1 MIEISH
7 LSKRYGRRQALRDV
21 SFRLRPGEIALLLG
35 ANGAGKST
43 LLRCLLGITTF
54 EGSIRVNGADPLV
67 DGPRVRAAIGYMPQS
82 GGLHPDLTVGQTIE
96 LYADIRQ
103 AAVERGLELLQE
115 AGLAA
120 FADTRVGE
128 LSGGMR
134 QRLGFTLALLTDP
147 QILVLDEPSASLDAA
162 SRAWL
167 ARRLRDVAA
176 DGRAVLVSTH
186 AGQELLDAG
195 DLTIT
200 LDEGRVVA
208 TGRRGA
214 ATADAAAPE
223 CAGPHDAKP
232 GRVRPIVKKELR
244 DAVRNSWLIAYT
256 VLLAALGLAAT
267 VSGLDSASGLAV
279 QAFGRTTATLM
290 NLCLLLSPLV
300 AVLMGA
306 ASIAGE
312 HERGTLEHLLALPL
326 TRTRLLLAKHLGL
339 LAALTV
345 ATVVGFLPAGVLVAA
360 AAGPELLAR
369 YLLFPAIAALVGA
382 AMLGIGIFISVSSR
396 SAVQAQGTA
405 VFAWFAFVLL
415 YDLLLMGVL
424 ATSGIPAEWLAAL
437 LVVNP
442 VDSARV
448 LGVLT
453 LEPELYLLGPSG
465 AYLTSRLSPI
475 GASALLLGTLGLW
488 TALPV
493 IAAAVCFSLPVRRNR
508 RDESNKGICAADDD
522 DCAGRRDRVCVREGA
537 A

>member
-1 MIEISH
+1 VHEEAG
-7 LSKRYGRRQALRDV
+7 LLALEV
-21 SFRLRPGEIALLLG
+21 LGQLPVAGGPPGLGADRAQLLG
-35 ANGAGKST
+35 HLAGHV
-43 LLRCLLGITTF
+43 L
-54 EGSIRVNGADPLV
+54 E
-67 DGPRVRAAIGYMPQS
+67 
-82 GGLHPDLTVGQTIE
+82 
-96 LYADIRQ
+96 YADIRG
-103 AAVERGLELLQE
+103 AALARGLELLEE
-115 AGLAA
+115 AGLSALA
-120 FADTRVGE
+120 ETKVGE

-167 ARRLRDVAA
+167 ARRLREVAA
-176 DGRAVLVSTH
+176 QGCTVLVSTH

-195 DLTIT
+195 DLTVT
-200 LDEGRVVA
+200 LDDGRV
-208 TGRRGA
+208 A
-214 ATADAAAPE
+214 ATTRRVADSD
-223 CAGPHDAKP
+223 DACVPVRFGTPDVGAKL
-232 GRVRPIVKKELR
+232 GRVRPIVMKELR
-244 DAVRNSWLIAYT
+244 DAVTNRWLIAYT

-312 HERGTLEHLLALPL
+312 HERGTLEHLLAQPL
-326 TRTRLLLAKHLGL
+326 TRSQLLLGKHAGL
-339 LAALTV
+339 LAALTG
-345 ATVVGFLPAGVLVAA
+345 ATVIGFLPAGVMVAA
-360 AAGPELLAR
+360 AAGPELFGR

-382 AMLGIGIFISVSSR
+382 AMVGIGVLISVSSR

-424 ATSGIPAEWLAAL
+424 ATSGIPPEWLAAL

-465 AYLTSRLSPI
+465 AYLTARLSPV
-475 GASALLLGTLGLW
+475 GASALLLGALGLW

-493 IAAAVCFSLPVRRNR
+493 AAAAVWFSLPVRRSR
-508 RDESNKGICAADDD
+508 RDEARKRICP
-522 DCAGRRDRVCVREGA
+522 AGDNDGARGRDRVCVREGVA
-537 A
+537 